1 MFIFINEGLMI
12 KTVLLVI
19 FIFLLFLLYNQGL
32 RWVYIPKSI
41 FPRDFE
47 KTENNSENN
56 EKNQQKNNFF
66 NNKKYSLFP
75 KWAVG
80 KYKQVTNNEPL
91 SI

>member
-1 MFIFINEGLMI
+1 MFVFINEGLMI

-19 FIFLLFLLYNQGL
+19 FVLLLFLLYNKGL

-41 FPRDFE
+41 FPKEFE

-56 EKNQQKNNFF
+56 EKSQLRNTFF
-66 NNKKYSLFP
+66 NNKNYNLFP